1 MRTVPIHE
9 SLLRPQLLAGGE
21 RELVILNVVIA
32 AGLMFGVG
40 GLVGFITGLSI
51 GAVVQFMLVLAAKKD
66 TQALQVYQN
75 FLHQQRAYPA
85 SSTLFALPVRN
96 H

>member
-21 RELVILNVVIA
+21 RELVILNAVIA
-32 AGLMFGVG
+32 AGLIFAVG
-40 GLVGFITGLSI
+40 GMVGIVTGALLG
-51 GAVVQFMLVLAAKKD
+51 GAVHAMLVVVAKKD
-66 TQALQVYQN
+66 ALGLATYRRHIH
-75 FLHQQRAYPA
+75 HQKFYPSA
-85 SSTLFALPVRN
+85 AAPCAEQQIN